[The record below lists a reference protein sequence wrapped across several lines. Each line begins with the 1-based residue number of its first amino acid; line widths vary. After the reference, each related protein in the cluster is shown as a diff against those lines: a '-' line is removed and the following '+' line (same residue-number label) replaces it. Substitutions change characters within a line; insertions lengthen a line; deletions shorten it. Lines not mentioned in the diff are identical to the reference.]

1 MAFEFKKLEEQKKPL
16 YVANQLMD
24 AIKSGRF
31 EAGDKLPTEEELA
44 DMTGVSRASVREA
57 LAALRLGG
65 VVRTK
70 VGRGTFIDEVP
81 VEENIKEKIINI
93 LVDNPKP
100 LELQEARTAF
110 ESGVVEVAADKF
122 TKADKEEIDETL
134 TNMEKAARDDDYQEF
149 LNLHKEF
156 HLEIGKA
163 TQNEVIEDTLRNLQG
178 IMNEKMW
185 RKLEKRHYLPDKRN
199 YLLESVEIHRDIFSA
214 VKAHN
219 PELAR
224 KRMNEHFSRY
234 S

>member
-24 AIKSGRF
+24 AIRSGKF
-31 EAGDKLPTEEELA
+31 EAGDKLPTEDELSN
-44 DMTGVSRASVREA
+44 MTGVSRASVREA

-65 VVRTK
+65 VIRTK
-70 VGRGTFIDEVP
+70 VGTGTYVEEIP
-81 VEENIKEKIINI
+81 AEENIKEKIVNI

-100 LELQEARTAF
+100 LELQEARAAF
-110 ESGVVEVAADKF
+110 ESGAVEIAADKF
-122 TKADKEEIDETL
+122 SEGGEREMEETL
-134 TNMEKAARDDDYQEF
+134 GEMEEAARDDDYQEF

-178 IMNEKMW
+178 IMNDKMW
-185 RKLEKRHYLPDKRN
+185 RKLEKKHYLPDKRN
-199 YLLESVEIHRDIFSA
+199 YLLESVEIHRGIFA
-214 VKAHN
+214 ALQAGD

-224 KRMNEHFSRY
+224 KKMTDHFSRY